1 MSEPTNVVPIA
12 GDAGP
17 SAPAVKT
24 YTAALYSSEEP
35 LSAEFVA
42 IVQGIEQELGM
53 PGWLLIQSGDDEEK
67 WDAIS
72 EALYKA
78 FAQAKSTIE
87 PDKPVALLLHTPGG
101 LAEEGFKIIRLFQR
115 RTDKFLTIVPSYA
128 KSAATMMALGGRAIL
143 MGGEAELGPLDVQIL
158 EDEEPHYESAL
169 NAVQSLERLNA
180 YALTALDQAM
190 ALLIQRTRRK
200 PEALVPLA
208 LQYATSMIGPLVGKI
223 DSVAL
228 TKKSRALK
236 VAEDYAVRL
245 MKEAGY
251 SFGVAKRI
259 ASVLVERYSTHGFV
273 IDFTEAKALER
284 FGTEQFGLGLN
295 VQKPSDSIQQLFDR
309 LQPYLEKMTVIGRL
323 KEAQP

>member
-1 MSEPTNVVPIA
+1 LGEARVTESATVLPIQAPEP
-12 GDAGP
+12 
-17 SAPAVKT
+17 K
-24 YTAALYSSEEP
+24 YTAALYASEEP
-35 LSAEFVA
+35 LPPEFVKVVQA
-42 IVQGIEQELGM
+42 IELELEM
-53 PGWLLIQSGDDEEK
+53 PIWLLIQQGEENDK
-67 WDAIS
+67 WDWVS

-78 FAQAKSTIE
+78 FMEAKHTIE
-87 PDKPVALLLHTPGG
+87 TGKRVALLLHTPGG

-115 RTDKFLTIVPSYA
+115 RADKFITIVPAYA
-128 KSAATMMALGGRAIL
+128 KSAATMMALGGHSIL

-158 EDEEPHYESAL
+158 EEEGPPSYDSAL

-190 ALLIQRTRRK
+190 ALFVARTRKK
-200 PEALVPLA
+200 PESLLPVA

-251 SFGVAKRI
+251 SFAVAKRI
-259 ASVLVERYSTHGFV
+259 ASVLVERYSTHSFV
-273 IDFTEAKALER
+273 IDTTEAKALEH
-284 FGTEQFGLGLN
+284 FGMEQFGLGLR
-295 VQKPSDSIQQLFDR
+295 VDEPSAPMQQHFDK
-309 LQPYLEKMTVIGRL
+309 LQPYLEKLTVIGRL
-323 KEAQP
+323 KEVQP